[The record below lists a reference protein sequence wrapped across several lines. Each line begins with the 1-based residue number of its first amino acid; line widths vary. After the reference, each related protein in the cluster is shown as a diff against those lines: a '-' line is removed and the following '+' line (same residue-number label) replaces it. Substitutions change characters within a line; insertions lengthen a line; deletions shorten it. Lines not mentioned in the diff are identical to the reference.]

1 MSVKWKRPA
10 GECPYF
16 IAGGY
21 KYFLQQDYRSDYMWY
36 VGKVLNKPI
45 EVQKRDSLKQI
56 YIDLIGHPASFEES
70 ENWQGMTNRQREE
83 EYDGLLRTYT
93 EGFNWNDN
101 IRRYIRTVSESSD
114 NKPHYFA
121 VDLSDKKWWE
131 YYEDEKVSGLF
142 STEKEAKKAAEVFWE
157 KENGRQMSLF
167 DYTEGRMH

>member
-1 MSVKWKRPA
+1 
-10 GECPYF
+10 
-16 IAGGY
+16 
-21 KYFLQQDYRSDYMWY
+21 
-36 VGKVLNKPI
+36 
-45 EVQKRDSLKQI
+45 
-56 YIDLIGHPASFEES
+56 
-70 ENWQGMTNRQREE
+70 MTNRQREE
-83 EYDGLLRTYT
+83 EYDDLLRMYT

-167 DYTEGRMH
+167 E